1 MKKLLLCLIAG
12 AIALSMA
19 ACTAP
24 VDENEVVEG
33 EVENEAE
40 VEGEVE
46 GETETET
53 EGEAETET
61 EGEADAEGE
70 TLGTK
75 LAGIFKANVADAE
88 SAEALATKIVEEAAL
103 PFGPMVMPME
113 EGFLSGFDNFEVKG
127 FTECAAF
134 APMIG
139 SIPFVG
145 YVFELPEDT
154 DVDAF
159 KKDLSDNANLRWNIC
174 VTADEMVVESEG
186 NTVFFVMCPASVEE
200 APADEGMAL

>member
-24 VDENEVVEG
+24 VDENEV
-33 EVENEAE
+33 

-145 YVFELPEDT
+145 YVFELPEDA

-174 VTADEMVVESEG
+174 VEAEEMATSVVG
-186 NTVFFVMCPASVEE
+186 NKVFFVMCPKAFEE
-200 APADEGMAL
+200 

>member
-12 AIALSMA
+12 LLVLSMA

-24 VDENEVVEG
+24 AVDNEG
-33 EVENEAE
+33 ENDVENNTDNEF
-40 VEGEVE
+40 VY
-46 GETETET
+46 
-53 EGEAETET
+53 
-61 EGEADAEGE
+61 DAEGE
-70 TLGTK
+70 TENEANGETLGAK
-75 LAGIFKANVADAE
+75 LSGIFKANAADAE

-103 PFGPMVMPME
+103 PFSPMVMPME
-113 EGFLSGFDNFEVKG
+113 EGYLAGFDNFEVRG

-145 YVFELPEDT
+145 YVFELPEDA
-154 DVDAF
+154 DVEAF
-159 KKDLSDNANLRWNIC
+159 KTSLSDNANLRWNIC
-174 VTADEMVVESEG
+174 VTADEMVVENEG

>member
-12 AIALSMA
+12 AMALTMA

-24 VDENEVVEG
+24 VVDNEGENEVENNTDNEFVYDFEVET
-33 EVENEAE
+33 ENEAE
-40 VEGEVE
+40 
-46 GETETET
+46 
-53 EGEAETET
+53 
-61 EGEADAEGE
+61 ADGE

-75 LAGIFKANVADAE
+75 LSGIFKANAADAE
-88 SAEALATKIVEEAAL
+88 SAEALANKIVEEAAL
-103 PFGPMVMPME
+103 PFSPMVMPME
-113 EGFLSGFDNFEVKG
+113 EGYLAGFDNAEITG
-127 FTECAAF
+127 FTSCAAF

-139 SIPFVG
+139 SIPFIG
-145 YVFELPEDT
+145 YVFELPEEA
-154 DVDAF
+154 DVEAF
-159 KKDLSDNANLRWNIC
+159 KTTLSENANLRWNIC

>member
-12 AIALSMA
+12 AMALTMA

-24 VDENEVVEG
+24 VVDNEGENEVENNTDNEFVSDFEVET
-33 EVENEAE
+33 ENEAE
-40 VEGEVE
+40 
-46 GETETET
+46 
-53 EGEAETET
+53 
-61 EGEADAEGE
+61 ADGE

-75 LAGIFKANVADAE
+75 LSGIFKANAADAE
-88 SAEALATKIVEEAAL
+88 SAEALANKIVEEAAL

-113 EGFLSGFDNFEVKG
+113 EGYLAGFDNFEVHG

-145 YVFELPEDT
+145 YVFELPEDA
-154 DVDAF
+154 DVEAF

-174 VTADEMVVESEG
+174 VTADEMVVENEG
-186 NTVFFVMCPASVEE
+186 NTLFFVMCPASDEE
-200 APADEGMAL
+200 APADEVMAL